1 MASNESRIE
10 GFGDKLVNNTRDMDV
25 APITTNKAKVDNE
38 ANLIVVIEKDEVKLE
53 ISTDS
58 DEEIKK
64 CAYCERPGPV
74 YKCDKNHSKCDGKLF
89 CDRKCNESAHRELKY
104 KAFMASVADFLTT
117 FGVAFAIGAM
127 FTPFPVFI

>member
-10 GFGDKLVNNTRDMDV
+10 GFGDKLVNHTGDMDV
-25 APITTNKAKVDNE
+25 APITSNE
-38 ANLIVVIEKDEVKLE
+38 VNLIVVIEKDEVKLE

-64 CAYCERPGPV
+64 CAACERPGPV
-74 YKCDKNHSKCDGKLF
+74 YKCVKNHSQCNGKSICDI
-89 CDRKCNESAHRELKY
+89 KCNKSAHREVNY

-117 FGVAFAIGAM
+117 VGVAFAIGAM

>member
-25 APITTNKAKVDNE
+25 SPITTNKAKEDNE
-38 ANLIVVIEKDEVKLE
+38 TNLIVVIEKDEVKLE

-74 YKCDKNHSKCDGKLF
+74 YKCVKNHPKCNGQLF
-89 CDRKCNESAHRELKY
+89 CDRKCNKSAHRQDKF
-104 KAFMASVADFLTT
+104 KASLTKI
-117 FGVAFAIGAM
+117 GVLFFIFAIFA
-127 FTPFPVFI
+127 PIPVFL

>member
-1 MASNESRIE
+1 MASNESGIL
-10 GFGDKLVNNTRDMDV
+10 GFGDNVVNNPRDMDV
-25 APITTNKAKVDNE
+25 ASITTSKEKEDNE

-74 YKCDKNHSKCDGKLF
+74 YKCVKNHSKCNGLLF
-89 CDRKCNESAHRELKY
+89 CDRKCNKSAHQKDKY
-104 KAFMASVADFLTT
+104 KAVMASAVDSLPMLFLI
-117 FGVAFAIGAM
+117 FAIFA
-127 FTPFPVFI
+127 PIPVSF

>member
-10 GFGDKLVNNTRDMDV
+10 GFGDKLVNNTRDIDV
-25 APITTNKAKVDNE
+25 APITTNKAKEDNE
-38 ANLIVVIEKDEVKLE
+38 ASLIVVIEKDEVKLE

-74 YKCDKNHSKCDGKLF
+74 YKCVKNHSKCDGKLF
-89 CDRKCNESAHRELKY
+89 CDRKCNESAHRKDKY
-104 KAFMASVADFLTT
+104 KAVMASAVDSLPILFLI
-117 FGVAFAIGAM
+117 FAIFA
-127 FTPFPVFI
+127 PIPVFV

>member
-1 MASNESRIE
+1 MASNDSGIL
-10 GFGDKLVNNTRDMDV
+10 GFGDNVVNNPRDMDV
-25 APITTNKAKVDNE
+25 ASITTNKEKEDNE

-74 YKCDKNHSKCDGKLF
+74 YKCGKNHSKCNGKLF
-89 CDRKCNESAHRELKY
+89 CDGKCNKSAHRKDKY
-104 KAFMASVADFLTT
+104 KAFMAFAVDSLPMLFLI
-117 FGVAFAIGAM
+117 FAIFA
-127 FTPFPVFI
+127 PIPVSF

>member
-1 MASNESRIE
+1 MASNESGIL
-10 GFGDKLVNNTRDMDV
+10 GFGDNVVNNPRDMDV
-25 APITTNKAKVDNE
+25 ASITTNKEKEDNE

-74 YKCDKNHSKCDGKLF
+74 YECEKNHSKCNGRLF
-89 CDRKCNESAHRELKY
+89 CDRKCNKSAHQKDKY
-104 KAFMASVADFLTT
+104 KAVMASAVDSLPMLFLI
-117 FGVAFAIGAM
+117 FAIFA
-127 FTPFPVFI
+127 PIPVFV